1 MEEHTE
7 DAKKEEEAA
16 RLPVG
21 QNLHYY
27 HTILERNI
35 IFQVKIAIYAS
46 LICNFALSVLQC
58 KCINLREQV
67 QTVDKFSI

>member
-7 DAKKEEEAA
+7 DAKNEEEAA

-21 QNLHYY
+21 QTLHY

-58 KCINLREQV
+58 KCINLPEQV
-67 QTVDKFSI
+67 QTVDKLSI